1 MGRAGLNGPVSNSA
15 MCVVV
20 AVTVLLGSL
29 NATRAV
35 VSATG
40 LPMPGEGWLLTFA
53 AGFVLVLALPV
64 GRAVRSRRAP

>member
-15 MCVVV
+15 MCLVV
-20 AVTVLLGSL
+20 AVTVLLGGL

-40 LPMPGEGWLLTFA
+40 LPMPGEGRLLTLA
-53 AGFVLVLALPV
+53 AVLALVLAVPV
-64 GRAVRSRRAP
+64 GRALRARRAL